1 MVIPAPT
8 LATKSHRARPTCER
22 GTALLLIFVVTC
34 CMGQAPKRK
43 APDAAESDA
52 KAVKV
57 TAGDEELAGGSGPVV
72 SAPAPSA
79 KGKGKGKSAPKEDA
93 GKAVPA
99 PKAAGKGKAA
109 PAAAP
114 AAGGGSVGAAG
125 AGAGAGSGSGASAA
139 DVHITSSKAC
149 QAFKTRVTQLEAAIK
164 AAKPGGACVFC
175 CPCHPHHALD
185 A

>member
-1 MVIPAPT
+1 M
-8 LATKSHRARPTCER
+8 LH
-22 GTALLLIFVVTC
+22 G
-34 CMGQAPKRK
+34 GQAPKRK

-93 GKAVPA
+93 GKAAPA

-114 AAGGGSVGAAG
+114 AAGGGSVGVASAGTG
-125 AGAGAGSGSGASAA
+125 AGAA

-175 CPCHPHHALD
+175 CPCHPHHGLD
-185 A
+185 AFQV